1 MGPGHHGCIYFMGC
15 SDSKPPIRRLIDLI
29 LTRGLVALTLTLFFS
44 TTLFAEYL
52 YKDEV
57 VSNPDFTEQIDAIGE
72 ELFETTGISLYLVM
86 IRELENDQTI
96 AEYELELAKDLKEPF
111 VILGFSELDKQV
123 DILAHPASLYND
135 FDKKQILSPNGTFI
149 GAVVSTIMFA
159 RSFDE
164 IKELMSNYG
173 GTILPVIS
181 QKAKDKDITSK
192 YSVGLF
198 NGYSDTA
205 EQIAASK
212 GVELKKAA
220 GSGSKDF
227 INILRLVFYG
237 TILYAILMYIKQKYF
252 RKKRENEQ
260 AE

>member
-1 MGPGHHGCIYFMGC
+1 M
-15 SDSKPPIRRLIDLI
+15 
-29 LTRGLVALTLTLFFS
+29 ALTLTLFFS

-57 VSNPDFTEQIDAIGE
+57 VSNPDFTEQIDAIGN
-72 ELFETTGISLYLVM
+72 ELFETTGIGLYLVM
-86 IRELENDQTI
+86 IRELENNQTI
-96 AEYELELAKDLKEPF
+96 AEYELELSKELKEPF
-111 VILGFSELDKQV
+111 VILSFSELDKQV
-123 DILAHPASLYND
+123 DILAHPTSLYND

-149 GAVVSTIMFA
+149 GAVISSFMFG

-181 QKAKDKDITSK
+181 QKVKTENIVSK
-192 YSVGLF
+192 YSAGLF
-198 NGYSDTA
+198 NGYSDLA
-205 EQIAASK
+205 EQLAASK

-227 INILRLVFYG
+227 IDLLRLVFYG
-237 TILYAILMYIKQKYF
+237 TILYAIAMYFKQRYF

-260 AE
+260 EE